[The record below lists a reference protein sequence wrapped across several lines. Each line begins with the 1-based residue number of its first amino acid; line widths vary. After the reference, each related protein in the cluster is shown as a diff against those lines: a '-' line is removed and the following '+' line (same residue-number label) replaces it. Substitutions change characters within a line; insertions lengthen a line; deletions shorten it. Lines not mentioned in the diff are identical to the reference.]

1 MKNSQKITRIHLSL
15 NDQDIPVI
23 LGLVSPDPD
32 YKLSFRLNNKLNISL
47 KNTDPVTIQDEEGK
61 YFQFSKFSDSRLAPD
76 LVFQLIS
83 NRMGKNYL
91 LKKLTNIDYLLLIHD
106 SEKNLRPE
114 NIISQIREIE
124 SITGVF
130 NIDTKTLKDKNLKY
144 LI

>member
-1 MKNSQKITRIHLSL
+1 MKNSQKITRIHLSV

-32 YKLSFRLNNKLNISL
+32 YKLSFKLNNKLNISL
-47 KNTDPVTIQDEEGK
+47 KNIDPVTIQDEEGTF
-61 YFQFSKFSDSRLAPD
+61 FQFSKFSDSRLAPD

-91 LKKLTNIDYLLLIHD
+91 LKKLTNIDYLILIHD

-114 NIISQIREIE
+114 NIMSQIREIE

-130 NIDTKTLKDKNLKY
+130 NIDPKTLKDKNLKY
-144 LI
+144 LM

>member
-47 KNTDPVTIQDEEGK
+47 KNIDPVTIQDEEGK

>member
-47 KNTDPVTIQDEEGK
+47 KNIDPVTVQDEEGK
-61 YFQFSKFSDSRLAPD
+61 FFQFSKFSDSRLAPD

-130 NIDTKTLKDKNLKY
+130 NIDSKTLKDKNLKY

>member
-47 KNTDPVTIQDEEGK
+47 KNTDPVTIKDEEGK
-61 YFQFSKFSDSRLAPD
+61 FFQFSKFSDSRLAPD

-106 SEKNLRPE
+106 LEKNLRPE
-114 NIISQIREIE
+114 NIILQIREIE

-130 NIDTKTLKDKNLKY
+130 NIDSKTLKDKNLKY